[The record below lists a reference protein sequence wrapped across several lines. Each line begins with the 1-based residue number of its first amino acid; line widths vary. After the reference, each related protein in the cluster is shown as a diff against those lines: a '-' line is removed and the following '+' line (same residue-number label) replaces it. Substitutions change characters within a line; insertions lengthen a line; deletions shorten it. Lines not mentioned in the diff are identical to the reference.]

1 MRTPDDIYDEWLVL
15 RCQGG
20 DAKALATLVQR
31 WQPRLVRLAMR
42 LLHDLTDAEDAV
54 QTAWVVV
61 IRRINSVN
69 DPSAL
74 RPWLFRIVANKCAD
88 CIRRRSV
95 RRRKEDGIPEDA
107 IADGK
112 QHSTDDES
120 DAVLRL
126 RQALRN
132 LDEERGEILRLHYLA
147 GASVKQIAAK
157 LGVPIGTV
165 KSRLHYARRKLRE
178 ELEGE
183 YDE

>member
-1 MRTPDDIYDEWLVL
+1 MP
-15 RCQGG
+15 
-20 DAKALATLVQR
+20 A
-31 WQPRLVRLAMR
+31 
-42 LLHDLTDAEDAV
+42 
-54 QTAWVVV
+54 
-61 IRRINSVN
+61 
-69 DPSAL
+69 
-74 RPWLFRIVANKCAD
+74 
-88 CIRRRSV
+88 
-95 RRRKEDGIPEDA
+95 DA

-112 QHSTDDES
+112 QHSVDDES

-132 LDEERGEILRLHYLA
+132 LDDERGEILRLHYLN

-165 KSRLHYARRKLRE
+165 KSRLHHARRKLRE